1 MTTLA
6 QGKIALVGAGE
17 YLPTM
22 AAVDKELLTY
32 LEATPRVVVVPT
44 AAVPDG
50 PVTTERWAQMG
61 VEHFSQLGVHVEP
74 VMLRTRED
82 ANTTDIVTRL
92 TNANF
97 VYFSGGK
104 PHYLLQTLQDT
115 LAWQAIKNIFATGGV
130 IAGCS
135 AGAMVLGGVIFG
147 FPQVWQKQPALGLVP
162 DVAIM
167 PHFDELPS
175 PLTQAIDR
183 LDVAETIVGVD
194 RTTALVWANEQ
205 WTVLGSGTVTVLKK
219 PTKVRY
225 AAGQQVALAPLIQQ
239 KHL

>member
-22 AAVDKELLTY
+22 AAVDKALLAY

-50 PVTTERWAQMG
+50 SVTTERWAQMG
-61 VEHFSQLGVHVEP
+61 VEHFSQLGAHVEP

-82 ANTTDIVTRL
+82 ANTTDIVTKL
-92 TNANF
+92 ASANF

-115 LAWQAIKNIFATGGV
+115 LAWQAIKNVFVTGGV

-162 DVAIM
+162 DV
-167 PHFDELPS
+167 
-175 PLTQAIDR
+175 
-183 LDVAETIVGVD
+183 
-194 RTTALVWANEQ
+194 
-205 WTVLGSGTVTVLKK
+205 
-219 PTKVRY
+219 
-225 AAGQQVALAPLIQQ
+225 
-239 KHL
+239 

>member
-22 AAVDKELLTY
+22 AAVDKALLAY

-50 PVTTERWAQMG
+50 SVTTERWAQMG
-61 VEHFSQLGVHVEP
+61 VEHFSQLGAHVEP

-82 ANTTDIVTRL
+82 ANTTDIVTKL
-92 TNANF
+92 ASANF

-115 LAWQAIKNIFATGGV
+115 LAWQAIKNVFVTGGV

-162 DVAIM
+162 DVAII
-167 PHFDELPS
+167 PHFDELPA

-183 LDVAETIVGVD
+183 LDVEETIVGVD
-194 RTTALVWANEQ
+194 RATALVWANGQ
-205 WTVLGSGTVTVLKK
+205 WTVMGSGTVTVLEK
-219 PTKVRY
+219 PAKVRY
-225 AAGQQVALAPLIQQ
+225 TGGQQVALAPLTQ
-239 KHL
+239 